1 LVEPSPRR
9 RFITVYGRI
18 PVREALADERL
29 MVDKVVI
36 AHGARGGAVDEVVLA
51 AQTRGVPVE
60 WASPQ
65 RVTRISRNGRHDQ
78 GVVADVVAPG
88 LAEIGAW
95 LDAGGSGQLVVL
107 DGVTNPS
114 NVGMIV
120 RVVTAAGMAGTVLPR
135 FGTADIG
142 PLVVKASAGTA
153 FRATILRADTV
164 EAALDALVDARFT
177 LYGLR
182 GHDGLCLYDTEVA
195 DRAAFV
201 VGNETEGV
209 SPGAAAR
216 VSVWLSLPLSDGV
229 ESLNVATA
237 AAVVAYEL
245 GRRRRPSAMD

>member
-1 LVEPSPRR
+1 M
-9 RFITVYGRI
+9 
-18 PVREALADERL
+18 PVKEALTDARL
-29 MVDKVVI
+29 TIDKVVI
-36 AHGARGGAVDEVVLA
+36 AHGSRGPAVDELVQA
-51 AQTRGVPVE
+51 ASTRGVRVE

-88 LAEIGAW
+88 LAELGAW
-95 LDAGGSGQLVVL
+95 LEAGGTGQLTVL

-120 RVVTAAGMAGTVLPR
+120 RAVTAAGMAGTVLPR
-135 FGTADIG
+135 FGSADMG

-164 EAALDALVDARFT
+164 EGALDALLDARFT
-177 LYGLR
+177 VYGLR
-182 GHDGLCLYDTEVA
+182 GRDGLRLYDTEVA
-195 DRAAFV
+195 DRAALV
-201 VGNETEGV
+201 LGNESEGV

-216 VSVWLSLPLSDGV
+216 VSTWLSLPLAGGV

-245 GRRRRPSAMD
+245 GRRRAGPAVS

>member
-1 LVEPSPRR
+1 M
-9 RFITVYGRI
+9 
-18 PVREALADERL
+18 PVREALADVRL
-29 MVDKVVI
+29 TVDKVVI
-36 AHGARGGAVDEVVLA
+36 AHGSRGQSVDGLVAAAKARGV
-51 AQTRGVPVE
+51 RVE

-88 LAEIGAW
+88 LAELGSW
-95 LDAGGSGQLVVL
+95 LEGGGDGQLVVL

-120 RVVTAAGMAGTVLPR
+120 RAATAAGMAGTVLPR
-135 FGTADIG
+135 FGTADVG

-153 FRATILRADTV
+153 FLATILRADTV
-164 EAALDALVDARFT
+164 EAGLDALVDARFT
-177 LYGLR
+177 VYGLQ

-201 VGNETEGV
+201 LGNETDGV
-209 SPGAAAR
+209 SHGAAAR
-216 VSVWLSLPLSDGV
+216 VSAWLSLPLAGGV

-237 AAVVAYEL
+237 AAVVGYEL
-245 GRRRRPSAMD
+245 VRRRRSRLD